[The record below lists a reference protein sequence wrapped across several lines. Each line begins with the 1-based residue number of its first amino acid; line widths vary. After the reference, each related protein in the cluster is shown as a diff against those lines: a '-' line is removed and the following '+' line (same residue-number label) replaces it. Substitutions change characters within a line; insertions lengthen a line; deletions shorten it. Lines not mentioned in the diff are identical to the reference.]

1 MGATMSERTVQ
12 QIVLECLAENY
23 GVRGCELQ
31 RLPGENLNFL
41 ATCRQG
47 GRYVLKIV
55 GEDIP
60 PPVVEMEKAVI
71 EHAVSRGFKVRL
83 PQNIENKI
91 GKIETGISLHTNGP
105 YRLRLLRFLEGKVLA
120 GTSDISNKLLEQV
133 GKSLALFNRALQDF
147 DHPAARRNHRWNLA
161 TADQHEAKIQLIG
174 DGGRRELLAW
184 AYNGWHASRKSMNH
198 VPWQLIHGDAH
209 DENWIIEDGR
219 VTGLV
224 DFGDSCHNPAVCD
237 LAICLAYLMMR
248 GVEPLPTAAAVVKG
262 YRRIRPLAAE
272 ELGLLFPLAA
282 ARLAVSVCVSA
293 DRKAVDAGN
302 PNWFASEESAW
313 RLLDMLR
320 GIGSSEFVQFLQKAQ

>member
-1 MGATMSERTVQ
+1 MSERTVQ

-23 GVRGCELQ
+23 GIRSCELQ

-41 ATCRQG
+41 ATCRRG

-71 EHAVSRGFKVRL
+71 EHAVSRGFRVRL
-83 PQNIENKI
+83 PQIIENKI
-91 GKIETGISLHTNGP
+91 GKIETGIILHRNGP
-105 YRLRLLRFLEGKVLA
+105 YRLRLLRFLGGKALA
-120 GTSDISNKLLEQV
+120 DTSDISNKLLQQV

-161 TADQHEAKIQLIG
+161 TADQHEDKIRLIS
-174 DGGRRELLAW
+174 DGGRSELLAW
-184 AYNGWHASRKSMNH
+184 AYRGWHASRKSLNH
-198 VPWQLIHGDAH
+198 VPWQFIHGDAH
-209 DENWIIEDGR
+209 DENWIIEEDR

-248 GVEPLPTAAAVVKG
+248 GVDPLPTAAVIVRG
-262 YRRIRPLAAE
+262 YQCIRPLAAE

-282 ARLAVSVCVSA
+282 ARLAVSICVSA
-293 DRKAVDAGN
+293 ERKAVDAAH

-313 RLLDMLR
+313 RLLHALR
-320 GIGSSEFVQFLQKAQ
+320 DIGLSDFVRYLHKAQ